1 MKKRLVSTDKIAGKE
16 TWAHIEDDGNMVFET
31 KQNIDNL
38 IKKNREEQNAYRKDS
53 LIGNTQRHQQKVAEI
68 PTALYHK
75 LLLELGEPRDNPN
88 GWKKWLND
96 YDNRVFR
103 TSGGSV

>member
-1 MKKRLVSTDKIAGKE
+1 MTKRLVSVDKAAGKE
-16 TWAHIEDDGNMVFET
+16 TWVHIENNGNMVFET

-38 IKKNREEQNAYRKDS
+38 IKKNREEQNEYRKDS

>member
-1 MKKRLVSTDKIAGKE
+1 MTKRLVSRDATVGKE
-16 TWAHIEDDGNMVFET
+16 TWAHIQDDGNMVFET

-38 IKKNREEQNAYRKDS
+38 IKSNREQQNEYRKNS

-68 PTALYHK
+68 PTALYHQ

-88 GWKKWLND
+88 GWKKWLNE

-103 TSGGSV
+103 TSGGTV